1 MLLYKSYAIL
11 RLLNYYFS
19 QMKTKNVFSTCYLPP
34 IVYFKQL
41 LIAENYL
48 LDVNEYFVKQTY
60 RNRCT
65 IFGADGKLDLVVPIH
80 KRNSKQMMKEVK
92 ISNDENWQKNHWK
105 SLEAAYRSSPYFEYY
120 EDAFYPFYNKK
131 EFTFLVD
138 FNLALMNTICPLLK
152 ISNTLILSEQ
162 YIEPSNEINDF
173 RTEISPKN
181 KSLEKLEQPPYIQVF
196 SDKLDFQ
203 KNLSVV
209 DLLFNEGPNA
219 LDYLKKL
226 S

>member
-1 MLLYKSYAIL
+1 
-11 RLLNYYFS
+11 
-19 QMKTKNVFSTCYLPP
+19 MKIKNVFSPCYLPP
-34 IVYFKQL
+34 INYFNH
-41 LIAENYL
+41 LISANECII
-48 LDVNEYFVKQTY
+48 DVNEYFVKQTY

-65 IFGADGKLDLVVPIH
+65 IFGADGKLDLVIPIH
-80 KRNSKQMMKEVK
+80 KRNSKQLMKEVK
-92 ISNDENWQKNHWK
+92 ISNDENWQKIHWK

-138 FNLALMNTICPLLK
+138 FNLVLLNTILPLIK
-152 ISNTLILSEQ
+152 IPTKIILSEK

-173 RTEISPKN
+173 RNNISPKN
-181 KSLEKLEQPPYIQVF
+181 KNLEKLEQTPYIQVF
-196 SDKLDFQ
+196 SNKLGFQ

-226 S
+226 P

>member
-1 MLLYKSYAIL
+1 
-11 RLLNYYFS
+11 
-19 QMKTKNVFSTCYLPP
+19 MKTKNVFSSCYLPP
-34 IVYFKQL
+34 IVYFKQFL
-41 LIAENYL
+41 MAENCL
-48 LDVNEYFVKQTY
+48 VDVHEYFVKQTY

-65 IFGADGKLDLVVPIH
+65 IFGADGKLDLVVPIY
-80 KRNSKQMMKEVK
+80 KRNSKQLMKEVK
-92 ISNDENWQKNHWK
+92 ISNDENWQKIHWK
-105 SLEAAYRSSPYFEYY
+105 SIEAAYRSSPYFEYY

-138 FNLALMNTICPLLK
+138 FNLALMNTICSLLK
-152 ISNTLILSEQ
+152 ISTMLNLSEQ

-196 SDKLDFQ
+196 SDKLGFQ
-203 KNLSVV
+203 KNLSMV
-209 DLLFNEGPNA
+209 DLLFNEGPNS
-219 LDYLKKL
+219 LTYLQKL